1 MDLPYIVDETK
12 SNMTPEET
20 KQDYELNWKWKRRE
34 FYLMNRCMMSMVSRL
49 MPRIVTEKCKQIT
62 IGCVE
67 KSPKDGFLI
76 VGADCEVQVLFD
88 LPRFYA
94 MTTLEKKKYVIAKTK
109 EALNKLM
116 PSIDVTGVLEACDKV
131 IEAGYENV
139 WFWKNPKKR
148 KNVSVQLK
156 VIHEADFIN
165 FYMVFK
171 DAKTKKTDERFL
183 VKDEP
188 SEWIFDNYFGTL
200 EWIDDKTAK
209 LTTKNGK
216 EFVETCKLN

>member
-1 MDLPYIVDETK
+1 M
-12 SNMTPEET
+12 
-20 KQDYELNWKWKRRE
+20 
-34 FYLMNRCMMSMVSRL
+34 
-49 MPRIVTEKCKQIT
+49 
-62 IGCVE
+62 
-67 KSPKDGFLI
+67 
-76 VGADCEVQVLFD
+76 
-88 LPRFYA
+88 
-94 MTTLEKKKYVIAKTK
+94 IAKTK

-116 PSIDVTGVLEACDKV
+116 PSIDITGVLEACDKV

-209 LTTKNGK
+209 LTTKDGK
-216 EFVETCKLN
+216 EFVKTCKLN